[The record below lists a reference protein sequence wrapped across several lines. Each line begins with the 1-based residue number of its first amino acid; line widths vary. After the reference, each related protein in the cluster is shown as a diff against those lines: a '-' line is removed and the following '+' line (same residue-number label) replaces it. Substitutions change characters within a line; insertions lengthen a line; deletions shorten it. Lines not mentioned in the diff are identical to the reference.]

1 MADQLKAALTA
12 FFSNEQAQQH
22 AANLWLNNFSP
33 TPEAW
38 GAALALIEPGSG
50 ATLEQAFFAANM
62 LATKTRNEWGRLSQ
76 QQRVELTEAYL

>member
-1 MADQLKAALTA
+1 MVEQLKAALVA
-12 FFSNEQAQQH
+12 FFGQDPAQQH

-33 TPEAW
+33 TSEAW

-62 LATKTRNEWGRLSQ
+62 LATKTRNEWGRLSP
-76 QQRVELTEAYL
+76 QQRAELTEAYL